1 MQKIYSCVLI
11 LFFVAIQSVL
21 AQQIDKVIISGYG
34 GQHDLDVKASF
45 LLGYASYNNTSFTGE
60 VILYSNTLQSSYDF
74 AVANNYDLIIRST
87 SGLST
92 GLRLA
97 PDYPSVELVMP
108 AGSNLYTQVFFGDVL
123 TSPVVITGAGVD
135 SNLTGYQLE
144 FYGIDPVTSLNYSS
158 FSNGYI
164 AGQLA
169 FISNTLNVSFD
180 SARVLARLKGSEN
193 GTLDFYNGFGK
204 IKPENIITNP
214 LPVELSAFTANI
226 VGKSILLR
234 WQTCTEINN
243 FGFDIQKKLIVKD
256 QKLEEWETIGFVSG
270 NGNSNSPKD
279 YTFVDNNP
287 SAFGNINY
295 RLKQID
301 NDGQY
306 EFSNVISVNYLLNG
320 FQLYQNY
327 PNPFNPITTL
337 SWQSEIDGNTSIIIY
352 DVLGSEV
359 AQLINEYKPA
369 GKYEIE
375 FSSSNTGNTTSL
387 PSGVYIYKIEIKNNE
402 SLYTMNR
409 KMTLLK

>member
-1 MQKIYSCVLI
+1 M
-11 LFFVAIQSVL
+11 
-21 AQQIDKVIISGYG
+21 
-34 GQHDLDVKASF
+34 
-45 LLGYASYNNTSFTGE
+45 
-60 VILYSNTLQSSYDF
+60 
-74 AVANNYDLIIRST
+74 
-87 SGLST
+87 
-92 GLRLA
+92 
-97 PDYPSVELVMP
+97 
-108 AGSNLYTQVFFGDVL
+108 
-123 TSPVVITGAGVD
+123 
-135 SNLTGYQLE
+135 
-144 FYGIDPVTSLNYSS
+144 
-158 FSNGYI
+158 
-164 AGQLA
+164 
-169 FISNTLNVSFD
+169 
-180 SARVLARLKGSEN
+180 
-193 GTLDFYNGFGK
+193 
-204 IKPENIITNP
+204 
-214 LPVELSAFTANI
+214 
-226 VGKSILLR
+226 
-234 WQTCTEINN
+234 
-243 FGFDIQKKLIVKD
+243 VKD
-256 QKLEEWETIGFVSG
+256 QKSEEWETIGFVSG

-327 PNPFNPITTL
+327 PNPFNPITTI

-375 FSSSNTGNTTSL
+375 FSSSNSGNTTSL